1 VFIRCSGRFH
11 PVKGQQNFVKP
22 PTIVARTNTKVRF
35 LLIGQGCGANNAK
48 LRLAEKVWSSNH
60 FVLLGDY
67 KFALRSNRGDTVIM
81 VLAQNEQA
89 LAQGLLE

>member
-1 VFIRCSGRFH
+1 MV
-11 PVKGQQNFVKP
+11 
-22 PTIVARTNTKVRF
+22 
-35 LLIGQGCGANNAK
+35 
-48 LRLAEKVWSSNH
+48 SNH

-67 KFALRSNRGDTVIM
+67 KFALRSSRGDTVVSAEDTVIM

>member
-1 VFIRCSGRFH
+1 MAASVI
-11 PVKGQQNFVKP
+11 
-22 PTIVARTNTKVRF
+22 KVSSLVSAAVTYSSEF
-35 LLIGQGCGANNAK
+35 IGQGCGTNNAK

-67 KFALRSNRGDTVIM
+67 KFALRSSRGDTVVSAEDTVIM